1 MKILLINRF
10 HYRKGGS
17 EAVYFNTAELLRRA
31 GHEVVFFSFVDEKN
45 EDCEQAVFFVNGM
58 ERVSRLKGIRN
69 YFYNSEARRN
79 LELLIER
86 ERPDVAH
93 VHLLWGGMSPSIFG
107 VLKRHG
113 IPLVHTAH
121 DYRMVCPAY
130 TFNCNGR
137 ICEEC
142 HGSSFYKCA
151 LKKCSKGN
159 ALESVMM
166 AMEMYWRNAFF
177 SPENNLAGIIY
188 VSDFSRNKH
197 LQYRR
202 TLGNVLSM
210 VLYNCTQEPD
220 VDLTGHFRRDYFL
233 FFGRLSYEKGVDRLI
248 DVFERMPERKL
259 KIVGTGPIED
269 GLKDEVAS
277 RGLKNIEFIGYK
289 AGRELKEL
297 VANASFVIVPSQCY
311 ENNPMTV
318 IEAYSLQT
326 PVIGSDLG
334 GIPEIID
341 NGKTGFV
348 FSHDDMN
355 GLVKVI
361 EDAAGLSDAE
371 YRKMSLNA
379 RRFFDEHFSE
389 NGYAEK
395 LVEFYKSV
403 MKI

>member
-31 GHEVVFFSFVDEKN
+31 GHEVVFFSFIDEKN
-45 EDCEQAVFFVNGM
+45 EDCEQAEFFVNGK

-69 YFYNSEARRN
+69 YFYNSEARHN

-86 ERPDVAH
+86 EHPDVAH

-107 VLKRHG
+107 VLKKYG

-130 TFNCNGR
+130 TFNCNGK
-137 ICEEC
+137 ICEDC
-142 HGSSFYKCA
+142 HGSHFYKCA

-159 ALESVMM
+159 VLESVMM

-177 SPENNLAGIIY
+177 SPEKNLAGIIY
-188 VSDFSRNKH
+188 VSNFSRNKH
-197 LQYRR
+197 LQYRSS
-202 TLGNVLSM
+202 LGNVPSM

-220 VDLTGHFRRDYFL
+220 VDLTEHFRRDYYL
-233 FFGRLSYEKGVDRLI
+233 YFGRLSYEKGVDRLI
-248 DVFERMPERKL
+248 NVFEHLPGHKL
-259 KIVGTGPIED
+259 KIVGTGPIEEN
-269 GLKDEVAS
+269 LKADAAN
-277 RGLKNIEFIGYK
+277 RGLKNIEFLGYK
-289 AGRELKEL
+289 TGRELKEL

-318 IEAYSLQT
+318 IEAYSFQT

-341 NGKTGFV
+341 NGNTGFV
-348 FSHDDMN
+348 FSHDDVN

-361 EDAAGLSDAE
+361 KDASGLSDME
-371 YRKMSLNA
+371 YRKMAENA
-379 RRFFDEHFSE
+379 RHFFNEHFSE

-395 LVEFYKSV
+395 LVRFYKSV
-403 MKI
+403 MKK

>member
-1 MKILLINRF
+1 
-10 HYRKGGS
+10 
-17 EAVYFNTAELLRRA
+17 
-31 GHEVVFFSFVDEKN
+31 
-45 EDCEQAVFFVNGM
+45 
-58 ERVSRLKGIRN
+58 
-69 YFYNSEARRN
+69 
-79 LELLIER
+79 
-86 ERPDVAH
+86 
-93 VHLLWGGMSPSIFG
+93 PSI
-107 VLKRHG
+107 
-113 IPLVHTAH
+113 
-121 DYRMVCPAY
+121 
-130 TFNCNGR
+130 
-137 ICEEC
+137 
-142 HGSSFYKCA
+142 
-151 LKKCSKGN
+151 
-159 ALESVMM
+159 
-166 AMEMYWRNAFF
+166 
-177 SPENNLAGIIY
+177 
-188 VSDFSRNKH
+188 
-197 LQYRR
+197 
-202 TLGNVLSM
+202 

-220 VDLTGHFRRDYFL
+220 VDLTGCFRRDYFL

-269 GLKDEVAS
+269 ALKDAVAS
-277 RGLKNIEFIGYK
+277 RGINNIEFLGYK

-297 VANASFVIVPSQCY
+297 VANASFVIVPSQWY

-379 RRFFDEHFSE
+379 RSFFDEHFSE
-389 NGYAEK
+389 SGYAEK

-403 MKI
+403 MK